1 MNILILFELVLAE
14 NVRNLYNI
22 ILENYN
28 SLSPPVTGSLDLDRR
43 TIIDVGVDLIW
54 INEIDPAATKYDA
67 LIFWELTWHDDR
79 LTWEGIY
86 FKLHS
91 LESNGDP
98 RSNKRP
104 GEWISHLKGPKSF
117 QCKFHRATRQCY
129 LDT

>member
-1 MNILILFELVLAE
+1 MNILILFEFGVLLAD
-14 NVRNLYNI
+14 NVRDLYSN

-86 FKLHS
+86 FELEQPGTVIPS
-91 LESNGDP
+91 LSKIMAQ
-98 RSNKRP
+98 RILIQNKRTK
-104 GEWISHLKGPKSF
+104 IFSMQVS
-117 QCKFHRATRQCY
+117 
-129 LDT
+129 

>member
-1 MNILILFELVLAE
+1 MNILILFEFGVFAVLCPVLAK
-14 NVRNLYNI
+14 NVRDLYSN

-86 FKLHS
+86 SRCVVINRPLLVIVRS
-91 LESNGDP
+91 LV
-98 RSNKRP
+98 
-104 GEWISHLKGPKSF
+104 
-117 QCKFHRATRQCY
+117 
-129 LDT
+129 

>member
-1 MNILILFELVLAE
+1 MNLFIFFELGVFAE
-14 NVRNLYNI
+14 NVRNLYTN

-28 SLSPPVTGSLDLDRR
+28 SLSPPLTGSLELDRR

-86 FKLHS
+86 SRCVVINRPLLVIVRS
-91 LESNGDP
+91 L
-98 RSNKRP
+98 
-104 GEWISHLKGPKSF
+104 
-117 QCKFHRATRQCY
+117 A
-129 LDT
+129 

>member
-1 MNILILFELVLAE
+1 MNFLILFEIGVILADY
-14 NVRNLYNI
+14 VRDLYSN

-54 INEIDPAATKYDA
+54 INEIDPAATRYDA

-86 FKLHS
+86 FKL
-91 LESNGDP
+91 EQ
-98 RSNKRP
+98 P
-104 GEWISHLKGPKSF
+104 GPIIPGWPKILAQRTKIPNERTKIFSM
-117 QCKFHRATRQCY
+117 QVS
-129 LDT
+129 